1 MCAIEMYARLQ
12 LEMIGYL
19 LFGFGF
25 GFSDCL
31 SSIQQCTIFFI
42 YFFFLAIQRWFFSSS
57 FSFIFRHLK
66 HYIFGKWQHEWTY
79 NSDTATTDSLIRLN
93 DLIQNEVAFSI
104 LSMNCRAADAK
115 KNSSTA
121 YSLKSRN
128 EMYELN
134 GCVCVLLVNWNR
146 FSASDN
152 MAKKTDRTKSGEG
165 YLWYGSGNDAETADN
180 RLKRKSSSVI

>member
-115 KNSSTA
+115 KKLKYCVQFEEPKWNVWIEWVCMCVVGQ
-121 YSLKSRN
+121 LKSIFCLR
-128 EMYELN
+128 
-134 GCVCVLLVNWNR
+134 
-146 FSASDN
+146 
-152 MAKKTDRTKSGEG
+152 
-165 YLWYGSGNDAETADN
+165 
-180 RLKRKSSSVI
+180 